1 MKLPKVLIL
10 NETFNDHA
18 GGGITLSNLFNGW
31 DKDKIAVACN
41 SFRLEGIVDTKIC
54 DTYYQLGDKDY
65 KYIFPFNLISRKRYS
80 GLVNFDERKSPA
92 PLSVPDTTTQNDEPN
107 LRHKFVMNYLFPVL
121 EYTGFMDKMSSIKLS
136 PEFRNWLDNYKPDII
151 YAQAHNTTDIK
162 LTLLIKDYLK
172 IPMVFHMMDDWPLM
186 VTGSQALKNKQLK
199 RNDLAFR
206 KLLDTADLLLS
217 ISDGMSDEY
226 KKRYGK
232 DFTPF
237 HNPID
242 LEFWKKYQ
250 RSNYEL
256 GDAPTLL
263 YAGRLG
269 IGIDTSLEL
278 IAKAVELVNEKLKI
292 KMRFIIQA
300 KENPEWS
307 TNYDFVKHRSFVA
320 YDDLPKVFAEADFL
334 VLPYDFSAKSIQ
346 FIGYSMP
353 TKASEYMISGT
364 PIIIFSPEQTALV
377 SYARKYNWAK
387 IVTDNDINVL
397 SQSITSLIQNKNERQ
412 ELAKT
417 AIKIAE
423 NNHSSLKVRQDFRN
437 TLASLSSQK

>member
-10 NETFNDHA
+10 NETFNSYA

-31 DKDKIAVACN
+31 DKDKIAIACN
-41 SFRLEGIVDTKIC
+41 SFRLDGDVDTRIC

-80 GLVNFDERKSPA
+80 GLVNFDERKTA
-92 PLSVPDTTTQNDEPN
+92 PVSIPETTVLNDESS
-107 LRHKFVMNYLFPVL
+107 LRHKLVMSYLFPVL
-121 EYTGFMDKMSSIKLS
+121 EYTGFIDKMSSIKLS
-136 PEFRNWLDNYKPDII
+136 PEFCGWLDNYKPDII

-162 LTLLIKDYLK
+162 LTLLIQAYLK
-172 IPMVFHMMDDWPLM
+172 KPMVFHMMDDWPLM

-199 RNDLAFR
+199 RNDKAFR
-206 KLLDTADLLLS
+206 ELLNKADLLLS
-217 ISDGMSDEY
+217 ISDGMSEAY

-242 LEFWKKYQ
+242 IEFWKKYQ
-250 RSNYEL
+250 RNSYEI
-256 GDAPTLL
+256 GDSPTLL

-278 IAKAVELVNEKLKI
+278 IAKAVELVNKNLGLKM
-292 KMRFIIQA
+292 KFIIQA
-300 KENPEWS
+300 KEKPLWS
-307 TNYDFVKHRSFVA
+307 INYDFVEHRSFVA

-334 VLPYDFSAKSIQ
+334 VLPYDFSPKSIQ

-364 PIIIFSPEQTALV
+364 PVIIFSPEQTALV

-387 IVTDNDINVL
+387 IVTDSNIDVL
-397 SQSITSLIQNKNERQ
+397 SQSITSLIQNKSERQ
-412 ELAKT
+412 KLAET

-423 NNHSSLKVRQDFRN
+423 NNHSSLKVRHDFMS
-437 TLASLSSQK
+437 TLASLMN